1 MAYGGGGATEG
12 KTNGFST
19 GGEED
24 SLDSLGSKDRR
35 GGQACALL
43 ESAKR
48 YISFCRPLQ
57 WSCTIVLD
65 NIKKNPKC
73 FLFLDAIACSPS
85 C

>member
-65 NIKKNPKC
+65 NIKNKLANSK
-73 FLFLDAIACSPS
+73 DAR
-85 C
+85 